1 MNNTETNLHIRIAY
15 YIKHNYPDV
24 IFTSESSGI
33 KLTIGQAVTLKKMR
47 SGRALPD
54 LMLFEARRGYGGM
67 FLEIKREGTAIYKR
81 NGEIKR
87 DKHLQEQEE
96 VLSRLTD
103 KGYFAKFVV
112 GYDNAVALI
121 DYYLEN
127 KKQSMI

>member
-1 MNNTETNLHIRIAY
+1 MNTTETNLHIRIAY
-15 YIKHNYPDV
+15 YIRHNYPDV

-33 KLTIGQAVTLKKMR
+33 KLTIGQAVLQKKMR

-54 LMLFEARRGYGGM
+54 LMVFEPRRGYNGM
-67 FLEIKREGTAIYKR
+67 FLEIKKDGVNIYKK

-96 VLSRLTD
+96 VLSRLTE

-112 GYDNAVALI
+112 GYESAIALI

-127 KKQSMI
+127 KKQV

>member
-1 MNNTETNLHIRIAY
+1 MNITETNLHIRIAY

-33 KLTIGQAVTLKKMR
+33 KLSIGQAVVQKKMR

-54 LMLFEARRGYGGM
+54 LMLFEARRGYNGM
-67 FLEIKREGTAIYKR
+67 FLEIKREGTIIYKL

-87 DKHLQEQEE
+87 DKHLKEQEE

-103 KGYFAKFVV
+103 KGYFANFVV
-112 GYDNAVALI
+112 GYESAISLI

-127 KKQSMI
+127 KKQS

>member
-1 MNNTETNLHIRIAY
+1 MNTTETNLHIRIAY
-15 YIKHNYPDV
+15 YIRHNYPDV

-33 KLTIGQAVTLKKMR
+33 KLTIGQAVLQKKMR

-54 LMLFEARRGYGGM
+54 LMLFESRRGYNGM
-67 FLEIKREGTAIYKR
+67 FLEIKKDGVNIYKK

-96 VLSRLTD
+96 VLARLTE

-112 GYDNAVALI
+112 GYENAIALI

-127 KKQSMI
+127 KKQS

>member
-127 KKQSMI
+127 KKQS

>member
-1 MNNTETNLHIRIAY
+1 MNTTETNLHIRIAY
-15 YIKHNYPDV
+15 YIRHNYPDV

-33 KLTIGQAVTLKKMR
+33 KLTIGQAVLQKKMR

-54 LMLFEARRGYGGM
+54 LMVFEPRRGYNGM
-67 FLEIKREGTAIYKR
+67 FLEIKKDGVNIYKK

-96 VLSRLTD
+96 VLARLTE

-112 GYDNAVALI
+112 GYDNAIALI

-127 KKQSMI
+127 KKQV

>member
-1 MNNTETNLHIRIAY
+1 MNTTETNLHIRIAY
-15 YIKHNYPDV
+15 YIRHNYPDV

-33 KLTIGQAVTLKKMR
+33 KLTIGQAVLQKKMR

-54 LMLFEARRGYGGM
+54 LMLFEPRRGYNGM
-67 FLEIKREGTAIYKR
+67 FLEIKKDGVNIYKK

-96 VLSRLTD
+96 VLAKLTE

-112 GYDNAVALI
+112 GYENAIALI

-127 KKQSMI
+127 KKQS

>member
-1 MNNTETNLHIRIAY
+1 MNTTETNLHIRIAY
-15 YIKHNYPDV
+15 YIRHNYPDV

-33 KLTIGQAVTLKKMR
+33 KLTIGQAVLQKKMR

-54 LMLFEARRGYGGM
+54 LMLFESRRGYNGM
-67 FLEIKREGTAIYKR
+67 FLEIKKDGVNIYKK

-96 VLSRLTD
+96 VLARLTE

-112 GYDNAVALI
+112 GYENAIALI

-127 KKQSMI
+127 KKQL